1 MPQPKSEYNFINNL
15 KMIEMI
21 TKNDH
26 IIVLNLSSRQQ
37 YLSNDMENPPKIAS
51 LIIKICLQKKKSP

>member
-15 KMIEMI
+15 KMIKMI

-37 YLSNDMENPPKIAS
+37 YLSNDIEKTAKNR
-51 LIIKICLQKKKSP
+51 